1 MYGLDEDTIS
11 KINGVFSKY
20 PQIEKVILYG
30 SRAKGNYHNGS
41 DIDITLMGQKLSLS
55 NSVYP
60 ITEELDDLYLPY
72 MFDISI
78 FSHIKDQE
86 MIDHINRVG
95 KVFYTSTNTK

>member
-1 MYGLDEDTIS
+1 MYGLEEDTIS
-11 KINGVFSKY
+11 KINEVFSKY
-20 PQIEKVILYG
+20 SQIEKVILYG

-41 DIDITLMGQKLSLS
+41 DIDITLKGKKLTLS

-60 ITEELDDLYLPY
+60 IAEELDELYLPY

-78 FSHIKDQE
+78 FSHIKDHD

-95 KVFYTSTNTK
+95 KVFYTSTNTG